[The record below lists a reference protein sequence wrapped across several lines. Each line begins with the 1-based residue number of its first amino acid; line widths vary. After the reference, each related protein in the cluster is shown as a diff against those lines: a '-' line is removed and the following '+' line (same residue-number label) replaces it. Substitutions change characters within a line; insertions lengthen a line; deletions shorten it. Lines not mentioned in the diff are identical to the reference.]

1 MFRLATASAATS
13 RAQAIHQLKAVL
25 LCADPIPRESLAGLT
40 TPAHP
45 PP

>member
-1 MFRLATASAATS
+1 MFRLANASAATS
-13 RAQAIHQLKAVL
+13 RAQAIHQFKAVL
-25 LCADPIPRESLAGLT
+25 IRADPIPRESLAGLN